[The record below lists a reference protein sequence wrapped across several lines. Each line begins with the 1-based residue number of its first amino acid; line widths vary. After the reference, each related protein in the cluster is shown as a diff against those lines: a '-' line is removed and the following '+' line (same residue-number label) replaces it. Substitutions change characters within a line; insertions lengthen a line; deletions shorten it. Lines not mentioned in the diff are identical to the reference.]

1 MGTLFQL
8 FHFGELRMD
17 HKPSELVQRYALSAS
32 KVSPVSLTTIEW
44 PLIDVILV
52 SNRFM
57 RLTPLYLLWN
67 ISFCQ
72 MWASSLVSSQAY
84 PEVSLLNTYEIKK
97 RWFDQYEGIYI

>member
-1 MGTLFQL
+1 
-8 FHFGELRMD
+8 MD

-44 PLIDVILV
+44 PLIHSSDVILV
-52 SNRFM
+52 SNRFTC
-57 RLTPLYLLWN
+57 LTPLYLPWN

-84 PEVSLLNTYEIKK
+84 PEVSLFYAQIPMKSRRGDLTNMKV
-97 RWFDQYEGIYI
+97 YI

>member
-1 MGTLFQL
+1 
-8 FHFGELRMD
+8 MD
-17 HKPSELVQRYALSAS
+17 HKPSELVQRYALSVS

-52 SNRFM
+52 SNRFTC
-57 RLTPLYLLWN
+57 LTPLYLLWN

-84 PEVSLLNTYEIKK
+84 PEVSLFYAQIPMKSRRGDLTNMKA
-97 RWFDQYEGIYI
+97 YI